1 MMTEAILL
9 DVLPLYAEGLLSEA
23 SRQWVEENIGNF
35 PHCQEQLA
43 QLQGDLEPPAAEPL
57 DFLSQ
62 AVKKEK
68 RRYGW
73 AIFAACLSL
82 VIIIVTSLTLPLHL
96 NNDGKLYTLTQTDD
110 QVTLIFDASVR
121 HLTVSESMDVDGQE
135 AIVIDGY
142 TTALDQLF
150 PKTYQ
155 LSLTRPAS
163 EKIFYE
169 NHGRAA
175 DVITGN
181 QTAPPMVLP
190 RLVLNYYA
198 LMVLAATLLL
208 LVFLGCRILI
218 FKKRPRV
225 TSLVYLL
232 TGPLSFFVAWL
243 TITGLSGNSH
253 YPSHEATAI
262 LLLTGAYALLLLSLY
277 RLKTNRL

>member
-9 DVLPLYAEGLLSEA
+9 DMLPLYAEGLLSET
-23 SRQWVEENIGNF
+23 SRQWVEENIGDF

-43 QLQGDLEPPAAEPL
+43 QLQGDLELPAAEPL

-142 TTALDQLF
+142 TTALDQLL

-163 EKIFYE
+163 EKMFYE

-175 DVITGN
+175 DLILGEKTNTLFVH
-181 QTAPPMVLP
+181 P

-208 LVFLGCRILI
+208 LVFLGCRLLI

-225 TSLVYLL
+225 ASLVYLL
-232 TGPLSFFVAWL
+232 TGPISFFAAWL
-243 TITGLSGNSH
+243 TITGLSGNSY
-253 YPSHEATAI
+253 YPSQEATAI